1 MLNLAFHHARGL
13 ARGRAAVRGAA
24 LTAALAAALAAA
36 LTGCASTSHVY
47 EKHVRTEDAKPA
59 DVVLTLDV
67 TFARAPDYEP
77 QRNEYG
83 STEKRVEY
91 AGYPSIDVPFYQKG
105 LGFDLGLLGDPR
117 ALLALPYP
125 SPTTRTTAAQLK
137 IFGERLDATRYRF
150 VVLPRP
156 GWNSMKS
163 FQVAFAINGRREGM
177 TFAYSDNKVCDS
189 RFDVTTPT
197 YGFAMSVAAS
207 FPGGKPGC
215 LKACDARPGYP
226 GQCAFFSGVE

>member
-1 MLNLAFHHARGL
+1 MRTPVFEVLRGL
-13 ARGRAAVRGAA
+13 ALAGAA
-24 LTAALAAALAAA
+24 SLA
-36 LTGCASTSHVY
+36 GCASSPDVY
-47 EKHVRTEDAKPA
+47 EKHVRSEDANPA
-59 DVVLTLDV
+59 DVALTLDV

-77 QRNEYG
+77 KTNEFG
-83 STEKRVEY
+83 SKVKRVEY
-91 AGYPSIDVPFYQKG
+91 AGYPSLDVPFYQKG
-105 LGFDLGLLGDPR
+105 LGFDLGVLGDPR

-125 SPTTRTTAAQLK
+125 SPTTRTTSAQLK
-137 IFGERLDATRYRF
+137 IFGERLDANRYRF

-156 GWNSMKS
+156 GWNSMHS

-177 TFAYSDNKVCDS
+177 TFAYSAKAVCES

-197 YGFAMSVAAS
+197 YGFGMSVAAS

>member
-1 MLNLAFHHARGL
+1 MRRTPVVQVLRGL
-13 ARGRAAVRGAA
+13 ALAG
-24 LTAALAAALAAA
+24 AAALA
-36 LTGCASTSHVY
+36 GCASSPDVY
-47 EKHVRTEDAKPA
+47 EKHVRSEDANPA
-59 DVVLTLDV
+59 DVALTLDV

-77 QRNEYG
+77 KTNEFG
-83 STEKRVEY
+83 SKVKRVEY
-91 AGYPSIDVPFYQKG
+91 AGYPSLDVPFYQKG
-105 LGFDLGLLGDPR
+105 LGFDLGVLGDPR

-125 SPTTRTTAAQLK
+125 SPTTRTTSAQLK
-137 IFGERLDATRYRF
+137 IFGERLDANRYRF

-156 GWNSMKS
+156 GWNSMHS

-177 TFAYSDNKVCDS
+177 TFAYSAKTVCES

-197 YGFAMSVAAS
+197 YGFGMSVAAS

>member
-1 MLNLAFHHARGL
+1 MSFYQGFCGL
-13 ARGRAAVRGAA
+13 ALACTVLLAGCAGRAD
-24 LTAALAAALAAA
+24 
-36 LTGCASTSHVY
+36 VY
-47 EKHVRTEDAKPA
+47 ERHARTEDANPA
-59 DVVLTLDV
+59 DVAMTLDV

-77 QRNEYG
+77 KTNEYG
-83 STEKRVEY
+83 TKAKRLEY
-91 AGYPSIDVPFYQKG
+91 SGYPSIDVPFYQKG
-105 LGFDLGLLGDPR
+105 LGFDLGVLGDPR

-125 SPTTRTTAAQLK
+125 SPAIRTTAAQLK

-156 GWNSMKS
+156 GWNSMNS

-177 TFAYSDNKVCDS
+177 TFAYSAKTVCES

-197 YGFAMSVAAS
+197 YGFGMSVAAS

>member
-1 MLNLAFHHARGL
+1 MRTPVFHVLRGL
-13 ARGRAAVRGAA
+13 ALAG
-24 LTAALAAALAAA
+24 AAALA
-36 LTGCASTSHVY
+36 GCASSSDVY
-47 EKHVRTEDAKPA
+47 EKHVRSEDANPA
-59 DVVLTLDV
+59 DVALTLDV

-77 QRNEYG
+77 KTNEYG
-83 STEKRVEY
+83 SKAKRVEY
-91 AGYPSIDVPFYQKG
+91 AGYPSLDVPFYQKG
-105 LGFDLGLLGDPR
+105 LGFDLGVLGDPR

-125 SPTTRTTAAQLK
+125 SPAIRTTAAQLK

-156 GWNSMKS
+156 GWNSMNS

-177 TFAYSDNKVCDS
+177 TFAYSAKTVCES

-197 YGFAMSVAAS
+197 YGFGMSVAPS
-207 FPGGKPGC
+207 FPGAKPGC